1 MFCVFFVWVDYL
13 CGKRE
18 VERSFRLANAGDIRS
33 TGTLCNELIF
43 WGDGSSDLSSRT
55 CKVNRFDVYWVEIAA
70 LSFLCECDGIIRFQ
84 LDFTSVEYNGRV
96 VGKFLSVLSHKFN
109 LL

>member
-1 MFCVFFVWVDYL
+1 MFCVFFIWVDYL

-33 TGTLCNELIF
+33 TSTLGNELVF
-43 WGDGSSDLSSRT
+43 WGDGCSNFSLRT
-55 CKVNRFDVYWVEIAA
+55 YKVNRFNVYWVKITA
-70 LSFLCECDGIIRFQ
+70 LSFLCKYNSIIRFQ
-84 LDFTSVEYNGRV
+84 LNFTSVKYNSGDIS
-96 VGKFLSVLSHKFN
+96 KFLSILSHKLN